1 MLFRIQIHVLAGGDM
16 TRLPSLDTLRVFSV
30 AARHLS
36 FTKAADELHLT
47 QSAVSHRVR
56 ALEQELGVR
65 LFNRIR
71 RRLELT
77 SSGRSLAERVD
88 QAVADIARTV
98 ANLDLVDD
106 ARRLTVTML
115 PSVASRWLVPRL
127 WRFNAQHPDIELQLI
142 ADARPLDLRAA
153 SIDLAIRFGRGIYP
167 GYAVTK
173 LMPDRVFPVCSPRFI
188 AQHGPVA
195 TIDALLD
202 LPLLH
207 DSATEGDGSGTDWRS
222 WFNHFGWSEA
232 ACDGGQR
239 FSDAGLLIDAAVM
252 GLGVA
257 LARGSLVYD
266 HLANETLICP
276 LRLATPTAFAYYLLG
291 LPEAATLQKIVRF
304 RDWLHVEAAHPRHH
318 EDWAI
323 LATEQ

>member
-98 ANLDLVDD
+98 ANLDLMDD

-173 LMPDRVFPVCSPRFI
+173 LMPDRVFPVCSPR
-188 AQHGPVA
+188 
-195 TIDALLD
+195 
-202 LPLLH
+202 
-207 DSATEGDGSGTDWRS
+207 
-222 WFNHFGWSEA
+222 
-232 ACDGGQR
+232 
-239 FSDAGLLIDAAVM
+239 LI
-252 GLGVA
+252 
-257 LARGSLVYD
+257 
-266 HLANETLICP
+266 T
-276 LRLATPTAFAYYLLG
+276 
-291 LPEAATLQKIVRF
+291 
-304 RDWLHVEAAHPRHH
+304 
-318 EDWAI
+318 
-323 LATEQ
+323 

>member
-1 MLFRIQIHVLAGGDM
+1 MG
-16 TRLPSLDTLRVFSV
+16 RLPSLDSLRVFSV

-56 ALEQELGVR
+56 TLEEELGVV
-65 LFNRIR
+65 LFNRIQ

-77 SSGRSLAERVD
+77 SAGRSLAQRVD
-88 QAVADIARTV
+88 QAVADISRAIAR
-98 ANLDLVDD
+98 LDLVDD
-106 ARRLTVTML
+106 ARLTVTML

-127 WRFNAQHPDIELQLI
+127 PRFHALHPDIELQLI
-142 ADARPLDLRAA
+142 ADPRPFDLRAA
-153 SIDLAIRFGRGIYP
+153 GIDLAIRFGQGTYP

-173 LMPDRVFPVCSPRFI
+173 LMPDRVFPVCSPRLI
-188 AQHGPVA
+188 AQHGPVT
-195 TIDALLD
+195 TIERLLD

-222 WFNHFGWSEA
+222 WLDHFGLSDA
-232 ACDGGQR
+232 VCDRGQR
-239 FSDAGLLIDAAVM
+239 FSDAGLLIDAAVL

-276 LRLATPTAFAYYLLG
+276 LHLAAPTAFAYYLVG
-291 LPEAATLQKIVRF
+291 LPETTGLQKIVRF
-304 RDWLHVEAAHPRHH
+304 RDWLHAEAA
-318 EDWAI
+318 AS
-323 LATEQ
+323 TT